1 MTNRTLWAW
10 GAAIQ
15 PHQVTGSVTELDLL
29 YFPKSLWIRSLNQ
42 QYKSTWDEEERER
55 KRKQKLPLN
64 TCETQDST
72 TGKAILSQE

>member
-1 MTNRTLWAW
+1 MANRTLWAW
-10 GAAIQ
+10 GPAIQ

-42 QYKSTWDEEERER
+42 QYKSTCDEEEQER

-64 TCETQDST
+64 TCETQYST
-72 TGKAILSQE
+72 TGKAILSQG